1 MSIQFLK
8 LTNGETILADVLGK
22 TDRYVTILNPIEVS
36 IKGVSTAQKA
46 SMVGYQWLPLLE
58 DENIIEVSSMH
69 VIALSDASIEV
80 KEFYVDVVD
89 QYLYPEKYEAH
100 EQETLDKYTEML
112 RQIQSMANT
121 VNKSVH

>member
-46 SMVGYQWLPLLE
+46 SMIGYQWLPLLD

-100 EQETLDKYTEML
+100 EQETLDKYSEML

>member
-22 TDRYVTILNPIEVS
+22 TDRYVTLLNPIEVS

-46 SMVGYQWLPLLE
+46 SMIGYQWLPLLD

-69 VIALSDASIEV
+69 VIALSEASIEV

-100 EQETLDKYTEML
+100 EQETLDKYSEML

>member
-8 LTNGETILADVLGK
+8 LTNGETILADVLGQ

-46 SMVGYQWLPLLE
+46 SMVGYQWLPLLD

>member
-22 TDRYVTILNPIEVS
+22 TERYVTLLNPIEVS

-46 SMVGYQWLPLLE
+46 SMIGYQWLPLLD

-69 VIALSDASIEV
+69 VIALSEASIEV

-100 EQETLDKYTEML
+100 EQETLDKYSEML

>member
-8 LTNGETILADVLGK
+8 LTNGETILADVLGQ

-46 SMVGYQWLPLLE
+46 SMVGYQWLPLLD

-89 QYLYPEKYEAH
+89 QYLYPEKYQAH